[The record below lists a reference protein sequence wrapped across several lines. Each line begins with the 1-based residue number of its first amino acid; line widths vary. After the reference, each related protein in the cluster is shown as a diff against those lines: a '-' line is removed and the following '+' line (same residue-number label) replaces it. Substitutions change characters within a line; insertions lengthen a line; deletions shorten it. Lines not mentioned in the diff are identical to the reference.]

1 MFMKTLLLFLLF
13 PCMHVFAQ
21 PAVYTTANAHSHND
35 YQQAAPFFS
44 AYNLQYGSIEVDVY
58 LSLSD
63 NELYVAH
70 TIKDVAQN
78 RTFENLYLSPLAD
91 IIQKNA
97 GNVYADTSRKLILM
111 LDVKTEAVTSIN
123 KLIDLL
129 MKYPAVTKCPSL
141 TILVTGSKP
150 HPTTYSSYP
159 SFLWFDGLLS
169 VNYSKEALSRI
180 ALLGENFI
188 NYSKWNGH
196 EEMLANDWEKLK
208 KAVDKGHA
216 SGKKIRLWNTPD
228 FIEGWQKLIEL
239 GVDFINTDSI
249 KALAEFLKTNGVRKL

>member
-1 MFMKTLLLFLLF
+1 MKNLLLFLLF

-21 PAVYTTANAHSHND
+21 PEVYTTAHAHSHND

-58 LSLSD
+58 LSLAD

-78 RTFENLYLSPLAD
+78 RTFENLYLAPLAD

-97 GNVYADTSRKLILM
+97 GNVYADTDRKLILM
-111 LDVKTEAVTSIN
+111 LDVKTDAVTTIN
-123 KLIDLL
+123 KLIDLF

-150 HPTTYSSYP
+150 HPTTYGSYP

-169 VNYSKEALSRI
+169 ANYSKEALSRI

-196 EEMLANDWEKLK
+196 EEILPNDWEKLK

-216 SGKKIRLWNTPD
+216 LGKKLRFWNTPD
-228 FIEGWQKLIEL
+228 FIEGWSKLIEL
-239 GVDFINTDSI
+239 GVDYLNTDSI
-249 KALAEFLKTNGVRKL
+249 KALAEFLKTNGVRKS

>member
-1 MFMKTLLLFLLF
+1 MKPLLLFLLF

-35 YQQAAPFFS
+35 YQQSAPFFS

-58 LSLSD
+58 LSVTN

-78 RTFENLYLSPLAD
+78 RLFENLYLSPLAD
-91 IIQKNA
+91 IIKNNA

-111 LDVKTEAVTSIN
+111 LDLKTEAISTIN

-129 MKYPAVTKCPSL
+129 MKYPAITTCPTL
-141 TILVTGSKP
+141 TIMVTGSKP
-150 HPTTYSSYP
+150 HHTTYNSYP

-180 ALLGENFI
+180 AVLEDNFI

-196 EEMLANDWEKLK
+196 EEMLANDWEKLR
-208 KAVDKGHA
+208 KAVEKGHA
-216 SGKKIRLWNTPD
+216 LGKKTRMWNTPD
-228 FIEGWQKLIEL
+228 FIEGWLKLMEL
-239 GVDFINTDSI
+239 GIDYINTDSI
-249 KALAEFLKTNGVRKL
+249 KALAEFLKTNGVRKS

>member
-1 MFMKTLLLFLLF
+1 MKTLLLILLF

-35 YQQAAPFFS
+35 YQQSAPFFS

-58 LSLSD
+58 LSD

-70 TIKDVAQN
+70 TIKDVAQH
-78 RTFENLYLSPLAD
+78 RLFDELYLSPLAD
-91 IIQKNA
+91 IIEKNA
-97 GNVYADTSRKLILM
+97 GNVYADTSRKLLLM
-111 LDVKTEAVTSIN
+111 LDVKTEAVATLN

-129 MKYPAVTKCPSL
+129 MKYPAITRCRSL
-141 TILVTGSKP
+141 TVLVTGSKP
-150 HPTTYSSYP
+150 DPATFISYP

-169 VNYSKEALSRI
+169 VHYSKEALSRI
-180 ALLGENFI
+180 ALLGQNFI

-196 EEMLANDWEKLK
+196 EEMSANEWEKLK

-216 SGKKIRLWNTPD
+216 SGKKIRFWNTPD
-228 FIEGWQKLIEL
+228 FIEGWVKLIEL
-239 GVDFINTDSI
+239 GVDYINTDSI
-249 KALAEFLKTNGVRKL
+249 KALAEFLKTNGVRQ

>member
-1 MFMKTLLLFLLF
+1 MKTLLLCFLL
-13 PCMHVFAQ
+13 PCLHVYAQ

-35 YQQAAPFFS
+35 YQQSAPFYS

-58 LSLSD
+58 LSLND

-91 IIQKNA
+91 IIQKN
-97 GNVYADTSRKLILM
+97 GGYVYADTTRKLILM
-111 LDVKTEAVTSIN
+111 LDVKTEAITTIN
-123 KLIDLL
+123 KLIDLF

-150 HPTTYSSYP
+150 HHTTYGSYP

-169 VNYSKEALSRI
+169 ANYSKEALSRI

-196 EEMLANDWEKLK
+196 EPLPENDWEKLK

-216 SGKKIRLWNTPD
+216 LGKEIRLWNTPD
-228 FIEGWQKLIEL
+228 FIEGWKKLIEL
-239 GVDFINTDSI
+239 GVDYINTDSI
-249 KALAEFLKTNGVRKL
+249 KALAEFLKKNGVRQS